1 MEVREIEAR
10 TLLQPVRQPDGWF
23 GLDYG
28 MNLYRGCQHQC
39 VYCDTRS
46 ECYGLDGFSHEVL
59 VKANALELLERE
71 LPRKRRKGVVGLGS
85 MNDAYMPL
93 ERERRLTRRALE
105 VLLRHGFPLHVLTK
119 SDLVS
124 RDLDLLREIG
134 KVFAAVSFSLTT
146 ADDLL
151 ARRLEPGA
159 PPPSARLAAMR
170 ALAEAGVPTGVVLM
184 PVLPFLTDE
193 EESVVEV
200 LRRASAHG
208 ASYAIAAF
216 GMTLRDRQRS
226 FYYAALDR
234 DFPGLRPRYEKAF
247 GDRYS
252 APARRPKALAE
263 AFARACAEAGVAPR
277 FPGWRREESPGTQ
290 RRLF

>member
-10 TLLQPVRQPDGWF
+10 TLLQPVRQPDEWF

-46 ECYGLDGFSHEVL
+46 ECYGLDGFSREVL

-105 VLLRHGFPLHVLTK
+105 ALLRHGFPLHVLTK
-119 SDLVS
+119 SDLVL
-124 RDLDLLREIG
+124 RDLDLLREIAR
-134 KVFAAVSFSLTT
+134 VFAAVSFSLTT
-146 ADDLL
+146 ADDTL
-151 ARRLEPGA
+151 ARVLEPGA
-159 PPPSARLAAMR
+159 PAPSARFAAMR
-170 ALAEAGVPTGVVLM
+170 GLADAGIRTGVVLM

-193 EESVVEV
+193 EASVVEV
-200 LRRASAHG
+200 VRRSAAHG
-208 ASYAIAAF
+208 ATYAIAAF

-226 FYYAALDR
+226 FYYETLDR
-234 DFPGLRPRYEKAF
+234 HFPGLRPRYEKAF
-247 GDRYS
+247 GERYS
-252 APARRPKALAE
+252 ASARRPRALAE
-263 AFARACAEAGVAPR
+263 AFARACAEAGISPR
-277 FPGWRREESPGTQ
+277 FPGWHPPAADGPQ
-290 RRLF
+290 LRLF